1 MSALASIHTEKLTKI
16 GDFWASQVCLYAFGL
31 FFAVIA
37 YPLVF
42 VLRPEASTAE
52 APENSLSTLVFLVM
66 VTAITGLVVAVV
78 LRAKDNILKIIG
90 IAASLVT
97 IAISQ
102 YIFLP
107 ELRPITF
114 TVWKVGGGGVV
125 CISTWT
131 YNYYSKE
138 TWPSNNGSMYLPVVE
153 RPEDPSLDDDV
164 VQDMPEKPA
173 GGFFVPD
180 ATKVLCCSL
189 VVAFCTVEVA
199 RRMM

>member
-1 MSALASIHTEKLTKI
+1 LTKI

-31 FFAVIA
+31 FFAVVA

-42 VLRPEASTAE
+42 VLKPDTSAVELPED
-52 APENSLSTLVFLVM
+52 SLTVLVLLIVI
-66 VTAITGLVVAVV
+66 TAITGLVVAVV
-78 LRAKDNILKIIG
+78 LRARDNILKIIG

-102 YIFLP
+102 FILLP
-107 ELRPITF
+107 ELRSLTF

-138 TWPSNNGSMYLPVVE
+138 AWPSSGHVYLPVVE
-153 RPEDPSLDDDV
+153 RSDEDATNEGIAQDV
-164 VQDMPEKPA
+164 IEKP
-173 GGFFVPD
+173 GSGLFVPD
-180 ATKVLCCSL
+180 TTKILCCSI
-189 VVAFCTVEVA
+189 VVVFCTVEVA
-199 RRMM
+199 WKAVEKS